1 MISIV
6 APVYNV
12 KPYLSQFIDS
22 VLSQTYTDFELILV
36 DDCGT
41 DGSGELCQE
50 YAKIDRRIRVI
61 KQPRNGGVSKARN
74 RGLSEANGDYIMF
87 ADSDDYLAPR
97 ALEITY
103 HLLISTN
110 TDIAYGGFYTDCE
123 GVIRRK
129 KYRLYKKTYSLDS
142 AIKSHLNL
150 HTLYGYSGG
159 KLYRKEIIEGNKYP
173 EDMSYGEDGVFSYQ
187 ALCNAQRGV
196 SFTEEPIY
204 YYRIRTDSLSGHGDQ
219 FAERDLDVMKQVKY
233 VTECTPE
240 QYQKELQVFKFLLY
254 SGAIDKYKKSDLET
268 RNKYIKEYQMMKKEC
283 DSVWKNVM
291 LNAINPKHKRKAFIY
306 AFAYYLNILG
316 K

>member
-22 VLSQTYTDFELILV
+22 VLSQTYKDFELILV

-50 YAKIDRRIRVI
+50 YAKMDRRIRVI
-61 KQPRNGGVSKARN
+61 KQPQNGGVSKARN
-74 RGLSEANGDYIMF
+74 RGLSEVKGDYIML
-87 ADSDDYLAPR
+87 ADSDDYLDSR

-110 TDIAYGGFYTDCE
+110 TDIAYGGFYTDCDS
-123 GVIRRK
+123 VIK
-129 KYRLYKKTYSLDS
+129 KKKFRLYKRKYSLDS

-150 HTLYGYSGG
+150 HTLYGYPWG
-159 KLYRKEIIEGNKYP
+159 KLFRREVLSDVYDP
-173 EDMSYGEDGVFSYQ
+173 EDMSCGDDGVFSYR
-187 ALCNAQRGV
+187 ALCNAKRGV

-233 VTECTPE
+233 VTECTPQ

-268 RNKYIKEYQMMKKEC
+268 RIKYMKEYQMMKKDC
-283 DSVWKNVM
+283 DSIWRKV
-291 LNAINPKHKRKAFIY
+291 LLDALNPKSKLKALKYRTWARKRAK
-306 AFAYYLNILG
+306 
-316 K
+316 